1 MQQQLNADSVV
12 LNHVK
17 SRNSTWLKLAIDDQH
32 RNTTVHNVITGTR
45 QIETDYRLLTD
56 YHKPIIDYVKQSY
69 IPSLESC
76 GKSVPDSQSEYEN
89 ECLANLVRILG
100 QFL

>member
-32 RNTTVHNVITGTR
+32 WNSTIHNVITHTR
-45 QIETDYRLLTD
+45 QIETDYRLKTD
-56 YHKPIIDYVKQSY
+56 YHKPIIDYVKNS
-69 IPSLESC
+69 IFTSLIKWQPFSHL
-76 GKSVPDSQSEYEN
+76 
-89 ECLANLVRILG
+89 LAFYSFGTDTV
-100 QFL
+100 Q